1 MKYEVGER
9 DLVMLQH
16 KFVVEWQDGKTVRLV
31 PSSVVN
37 KIALIPGRTL
47 SPRPWKCM
55 VIQSGTPPWLLQL
68 VFHAVSLLS
77 WFSMV

>member
-31 PSSVVN
+31 RLSIVKN
-37 KIALIPGRTL
+37 GALTSGCRIL
-47 SPRPWKCM
+47 SPQPWRRM
-55 VIQSGTPPWLLQL
+55 VILLVTLLWLLP
-68 VFHAVSLLS
+68 
-77 WFSMV
+77 